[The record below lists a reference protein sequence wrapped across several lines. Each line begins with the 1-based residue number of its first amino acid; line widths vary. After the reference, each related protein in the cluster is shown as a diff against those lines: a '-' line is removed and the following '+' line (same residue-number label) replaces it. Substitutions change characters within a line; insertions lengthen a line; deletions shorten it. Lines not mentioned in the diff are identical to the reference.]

1 MPKKPK
7 KEKISSEITRRD
19 MLKLGAAAGAAT
31 ILGPTIL
38 TSKKSTVYAQ
48 GTVAEPV
55 LCAPTP
61 VPQSPAHTPFVDDLP
76 IPSVAVPQILSPA
89 PTETANT
96 LNGEAAR
103 DPHQR
108 WAEFNPSITYQLTAM
123 AGTHQFHRDY
133 LPSYIWGFNGQYPGP
148 TILNG
153 YGLPS
158 LVRFKNNLPATTSS
172 FGTNK
177 TTIHLHNGHTASE
190 SDGFA
195 GDFFN
200 TGLFKDNHYA
210 NAYAGIDAFPPG
222 PLGVKGDPREG
233 QFTMWYHD
241 HLMAETANNNYLGMN
256 GVYLLYDDKCPPWE
270 FSTPGSLRLPA
281 YYGVTD
287 IPLFLGQKRFCA
299 TDTATGRTEL
309 FQVVG
314 AAAPSTDKWT
324 VNGKIQPKL
333 SVRRRK
339 YRFRIINSGVVLPF
353 TLSFHGPTGAQKA
366 MTVIAADGNLLGT
379 PADVSATSGF
389 PLLEVHVAS
398 RIDVIIDFSQFSVGQ
413 SAYMVENVQNPPNG
427 QFVATP
433 TPADPAPGIPIGKVL
448 MRFDIIGN
456 ATIPDTPPIPST
468 LANLPPIPADN
479 PGDAFEWGFRFI
491 PGQPD
496 GNSFRVSHSTVT
508 DDNTQHTNSFFKFDP
523 VTHPEGTGGPFDPGR
538 VDHVVLKGST
548 EEWIIRNDTLAGNWL
563 HPVHIH
569 FEEGR
574 MIQRTICNV
583 PSATGCLPA
592 NRSVQTM
599 LPWEDGNN
607 ARRDVYPVQGQQAIR
622 IRLAFR
628 DFVGRYLIHCHNM
641 NHEDAF
647 MMTRWDI
654 VESTAELRRRREE
667 INAQRVARGEAPLYR
682 KEELG

>member
-1 MPKKPK
+1 MPKKEL
-7 KEKISSEITRRD
+7 KEKKKAALSAKEKSEISRRD

-61 VPQSPAHTPFVDDLP
+61 VPQSPPHTPFVDDLP
-76 IPSVAVPQILSPA
+76 IPTPAIPQILNPA
-89 PTETANT
+89 PTENANIAG
-96 LNGEAAR
+96 GEAAR

-108 WAEFNPSITYQLTAM
+108 WTEFNPSVTYQLEAR

-133 LPSYIWGFNGQYPGP
+133 LPSYIWGFNGIYPGP
-148 TILNG
+148 TILNA
-153 YGLPS
+153 YGVPT
-158 LVRFKNNLPATTSS
+158 LVRFKNSLPATTSS

-210 NAYAGIDAFPPG
+210 NAYAGIDAFGPG
-222 PLGVKGDPREG
+222 PLGIKGDPREA
-233 QFTMWYHD
+233 QYTYWYHD

-256 GVYLLYDDKCPPWE
+256 GVYLLYDQTSPPWE
-270 FSTPGSLRLPA
+270 FNTPGSVRLPA
-281 YYGVTD
+281 YYGLTD

-299 TDTATGRTEL
+299 TDATRGRTEQ

-314 AAAPSTDKWT
+314 AAAPSTDKFT

-333 SVRRRK
+333 AVRRRK
-339 YRFRIINSGVVLPF
+339 YRFRIINSGIVLPF
-353 TLSFHGPTGAQKA
+353 ALSLHGPDGTQKT
-366 MTVIAADGNLLGT
+366 MTVVASDGNLLHT
-379 PADVSATSGF
+379 PADCSATSGF
-389 PLLEVHVAS
+389 PILDVNVAS
-398 RIDVIIDFSQFSVGQ
+398 RMDVVIDFSQFAVGQ
-413 SAYMVENVQNPPNG
+413 SVYLKENTQTP
-427 QFVATP
+427 QFVSTP
-433 TPADPAPGIPIGKVL
+433 TPPDPAPGLPIGTVV
-448 MRFDIIGN
+448 MRFDVVGN

-468 LANLPPIPADN
+468 LVELPPVPAAQ
-479 PGDAFEWGFRFI
+479 PGGPFEWGFRFI
-491 PGQPD
+491 PGQAD
-496 GNSFRVSHSTVT
+496 GNNFRVSHSSIP
-508 DDNTQHTNSFFKFDP
+508 DDNASHVATFL
-523 VTHPEGTGGPFDPGR
+523 PFDPFR
-538 VDHVVLKGST
+538 VDHAVLKGST

-569 FEEGR
+569 LEEGR
-574 MIQRTICNV
+574 VLERRVCTV

-592 NRSVQTM
+592 NRTPVTM
-599 LPWEDGNN
+599 SPWEDGSN
-607 ARRDVYPVQGQQAIR
+607 ARRDVYPVPGQHSLK

-628 DFVGRYLIHCHNM
+628 DYVGRYLIHCHNM

-647 MMTRWDI
+647 MMVRWDV
-654 VESTAELRRRREE
+654 VETTAELRRRRED
-667 INAQRVARGEAPLYR
+667 INAERVARGEAPLYR
-682 KEELG
+682 KEDLG

>member
-1 MPKKPK
+1 MPKKPI
-7 KEKISSEITRRD
+7 KEKETTEISRRD

-31 ILGPTIL
+31 VLGPTIL
-38 TSKKSTVYAQ
+38 TSRKSTVFAQ

-61 VPQSPAHTPFVDDLP
+61 VPQSPPHTPFVDDLP
-76 IPSVAVPQILSPA
+76 IPTPAIPTILNPL
-89 PTETANT
+89 PTRTANT
-96 LNGEAAR
+96 TNGEAAR

-108 WAEFNPSITYQLTAM
+108 WFEFNPSVMYLLEAK
-123 AGTHQFHRDY
+123 AGTHRFHRDY

-148 TILNG
+148 TILNA
-153 YGLPS
+153 YGAPTI
-158 LVRFKNNLPATTSS
+158 VRFKNNLPTSTSS

-177 TTIHLHNGHTASE
+177 TTIHLHNGHTPSE

-195 GDFFN
+195 GDFFA
-200 TGLFKDNHYA
+200 TGLFKDNHYP
-210 NAYAGIDAFPPG
+210 NAYAGIDAFPGNFP
-222 PLGVKGDPREG
+222 KGDDREA
-233 QFTMWYHD
+233 QYTMWYHD

-256 GVYLLYDDKCPPWE
+256 GTYLLYDDRCPPWE
-270 FSTPGSLRLPA
+270 FATPGSIRLPA
-281 YYGVTD
+281 YYGITD
-287 IPLFLGQKRFCA
+287 IPLFLAQKRFCP
-299 TDTATGRTEL
+299 TNTTTGRTEA
-309 FQVVG
+309 FQVIG

-333 SVRRRK
+333 EVKRRK

-353 TLSFHGPTGAQKA
+353 TLSLHGPDGAQKR
-366 MTVIAADGNLLGT
+366 MTVVAADGNLLRT
-379 PADVSATSGF
+379 PADCSATSGF

-398 RIDVIIDFSQFSVGQ
+398 RIDVVIDFSQFTTGQ
-413 SAYMVENVQNPPNG
+413 SVYLKENVQNAPNG

-433 TPADPAPGIPIGKVL
+433 TPADPAPGIPIGTVL
-448 MRFDIIGN
+448 MRFDVTGN
-456 ATIPDTPPIPST
+456 TIIPDTPPIPST
-468 LANLPPIPADN
+468 LINLPPIPPAL
-479 PGDAFEWGFRFI
+479 PGVDAFEWGFRFI

-508 DDNTQHTNSFFKFDP
+508 DDNTQHTNSFFSAAQSP
-523 VTHPEGTGGPFDPGR
+523 TGTGGPFDPGR
-538 VDHVVLKGST
+538 VDHVVLKGTS
-548 EEWIIRNDTLAGNWL
+548 EEWVIRNDTLAGNWL

-583 PSATGCLPA
+583 PSATGCAAA
-592 NRSVQTM
+592 NRTVQTM
-599 LPWEDGNN
+599 VPWEDGNN
-607 ARRDVYPVQGQQAIR
+607 ARRDVYPVAGQQAIR

-654 VESTAELRRRREE
+654 VDSMAELRKRRTE
-667 INAQRVARGEAPLYR
+667 INEQRIARGEEPLYR